1 MPKINRAF
9 KERIGFIQRR
19 TTPAVSV
26 GFNASKHQDDRL
38 LFLKREGR
46 LDASIIE
53 GEWNRGDER
62 KAQLRLMKVCLLFR
76 FLGVMRRASVI
87 EGRVAS

>member
-26 GFNASKHQDDRL
+26 GFNASKHQDDSL
-38 LFLKREGR
+38 PFLKREGR
-46 LDASIIE
+46 PDASIIE

-62 KAQLRLMKVCLLFR
+62 KAQLRRMKVCPLFR
-76 FLGVMRRASVI
+76 PLGVMRRASVI